1 MVVFADDSL
10 YMRLLSSGEL
20 KLLMD
25 SKSDACSLAEYALL
39 NLAKDAI
46 GTLLNSIYE
55 RHDN

>member
-1 MVVFADDSL
+1 MPIHSL
-10 YMRLLSSGEL
+10 YMRLLSIHGEL

>member
-1 MVVFADDSL
+1 MVVFADDFPL
-10 YMRLLSSGEL
+10 HALAEL